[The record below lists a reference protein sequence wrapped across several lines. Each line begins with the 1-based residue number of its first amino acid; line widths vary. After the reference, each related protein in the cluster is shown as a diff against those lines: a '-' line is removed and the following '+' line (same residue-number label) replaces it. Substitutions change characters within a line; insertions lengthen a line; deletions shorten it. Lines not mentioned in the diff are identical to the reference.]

1 MIRLLLA
8 AVLALLPLAARAQSD
23 QQTRVDRATLTL
35 QDLMSQANKDPK
47 NLLGQAR
54 AVMICPRMFKAGFI
68 FGAEGGGCVML
79 ARAANG
85 TWSYPA
91 FYGMGSGSFGLQ
103 AGIQDAQSVMMI
115 LTEKGLDA
123 VLDDQFKI
131 GAGASV
137 AFAAWGAGVQGSTTG
152 AFGADIVAFTQTR
165 GLFGGISLE
174 GSMMGSQTDDNA
186 AYYGQRYGARQI
198 VIDMQARNPG
208 ADPLRELL
216 TRYGAPAPAPV
227 AAGVP
232 TATPVAASAQPGYA
246 PAYPPMSS
254 PGAAYPAQGAQGAP
268 IGAPTSLMP
277 PSAPIQQQTLPPPTR

>member
-8 AVLALLPLAARAQSD
+8 AVLGLLPLAARAQTD

-35 QDLMSQANKDPK
+35 QDLMSQANKDPRD
-47 NLLGQAR
+47 LLTRAR
-54 AVMICPRMFKAGFI
+54 AVMICPRMFKAGFF

-91 FYGMGSGSFGLQ
+91 FYGIGSGSFGLQ

-115 LTEKGLDA
+115 LTEKGLNA

-137 AFAAWGAGVQGSTTG
+137 AFAAWGAGVQGSTTT
-152 AFGADIVAFTQTR
+152 AFGGDIVAFTQTR

-186 AYYGQRYGARQI
+186 AYYGQRYSSRQI
-198 VIDMQARNPG
+198 VMDMQVRGNPG

-216 TRYGAPAPAPV
+216 TRYGG
-227 AAGVP
+227 AGP
-232 TATPVAASAQPGYA
+232 SLAATPVASAAQPGYA
-246 PAYPPMSS
+246 PAYPPA
-254 PGAAYPAQGAQGAP
+254 PGQGAQFPAQQAGP
-268 IGAPTSLMP
+268 YQGGAPTSLMP
-277 PSAPIQQQTLPPPTR
+277 PNMPVQQQNLPPPSR